1 MKKIGIDLVG
11 VIMDRLKFSGMLRL
25 YQGHIPPAKFGE
37 IKEIPGMIN
46 VVHGIV
52 NYFGPHNVF
61 VVSKAD
67 DVLKEGSR
75 VWFGRNNFF
84 EKTHLPVEN
93 VIYCKARK
101 DKAVVCQEKG
111 ITQFID
117 DRREVLHYIYESL
130 PSVKL
135 ILFNPD
141 ENEPG
146 DFKKHQKHFT
156 IVGESKHLFDR
167 LKENQNSRS
176 V

>member
-1 MKKIGIDLVG
+1 MEKIGIDLVG
-11 VIMDRLKFSGMLRL
+11 VIMDRSKLSEMLRL

-61 VVSKAD
+61 VISKAD
-67 DVLKEGSR
+67 NVIKEGSR
-75 VWFGRNNFF
+75 VWFGRNKFF
-84 EKTHLPVEN
+84 EKTHLLVEN
-93 VIYCKARK
+93 VIYCDTRK

-117 DRREVLHYIYESL
+117 DRREVLHHIHESV

-141 ENEPG
+141 ENES
-146 DFKKHQKHFT
+146 DNFKKYQKHFI
-156 IVGESKHLFDR
+156 IVGPPRHLFPR
-167 LKENQNSRS
+167 LKEDRIFGRA
-176 V
+176 